1 MQLREKKRIWSMLVL
16 VPVAF
21 LFLSCCCL
29 KVEAS
34 VPKKSNCA
42 ACPQKDT
49 SKHQAECPHK
59 QIKAVVDSHT
69 SDVTILKQSFILSA
83 LVVENCLTSPQFKD
97 KFTQHF
103 DNPQNY
109 SSLYPQNPILRL

>member
-1 MQLREKKRIWSMLVL
+1 MRLREKKRIWSVLIL

-21 LFLSCCCL
+21 LFLSCCCF
-29 KVEAS
+29 KAEAA
-34 VPKKSNCA
+34 VVKKSNCA

-49 SKHQAECPHK
+49 SNHQAQCPHK

-69 SDVTILKQSFILSA
+69 FDETVLKQSFIPIPSM
-83 LVVENCLTSPQFKD
+83 VENRLTSPQFKN
-97 KFTQHF
+97 KFTLHF